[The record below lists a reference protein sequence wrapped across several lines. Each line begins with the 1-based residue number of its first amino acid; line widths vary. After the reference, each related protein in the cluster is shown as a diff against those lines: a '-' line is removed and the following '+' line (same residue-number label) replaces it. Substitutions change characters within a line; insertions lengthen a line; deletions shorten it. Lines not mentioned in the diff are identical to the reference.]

1 MQKWIILTIILL
13 IGIIGGFIV
22 MNVSIETEYVPESE
36 FEESELRKTIVS
48 LYFKDK
54 NSNQIIKETKMID
67 SKELL
72 KNPYNLLINQLIEG
86 PESDNYEKIIPMET
100 KIIDTK
106 IENGCVLIN
115 LSKEFINSD
124 EEKIKMSIETIDK
137 TLRELTEVS
146 GIKINV
152 EGEEI

>member
-67 SKELL
+67 SKEF
-72 KNPYNLLINQLIEG
+72 KF
-86 PESDNYEKIIPMET
+86 S
-100 KIIDTK
+100 
-106 IENGCVLIN
+106 
-115 LSKEFINSD
+115 
-124 EEKIKMSIETIDK
+124 
-137 TLRELTEVS
+137 VS
-146 GIKINV
+146 HS
-152 EGEEI
+152 